1 MLKGKAMNNDRPILK
16 LPKKSET
23 LRMQTLRDKWLD
35 LAEEITSGAIEVAK
49 QGKSAKEYVES
60 LSLLNGLV
68 GKSEK

>member
-1 MLKGKAMNNDRPILK
+1 MNNDRPILK

>member
-1 MLKGKAMNNDRPILK
+1 MNNDRPILK

-23 LRMQTLRDKWLD
+23 LRMQALRDKWLD
-35 LAEEITSGAIEVAK
+35 LAEEVTAGAIEVAK

>member
-16 LPKKSET
+16 LPNKSET
-23 LRMQTLRDKWLD
+23 LRMQALRDKWLD
-35 LAEEITSGAIEVAK
+35 LAEEVTAGAIEVAK

>member
-1 MLKGKAMNNDRPILK
+1 MNNDRPILK

-23 LRMQTLRDKWLD
+23 LRMQALRDKWLD
-35 LAEEITSGAIEVAK
+35 LAEEITQGAIEVAK

>member
-1 MLKGKAMNNDRPILK
+1 MSNERPILK
-16 LPKKSET
+16 LPKKAEA

-35 LAEEITSGAIEVAK
+35 LAEEITAGAIEVAK

-60 LSLLNGLV
+60 LSMINELV

>member
-1 MLKGKAMNNDRPILK
+1 MNNERPILK
-16 LPKKSET
+16 LPKKAET
-23 LRMQTLRDKWLD
+23 LRIQTLRDKWLD
-35 LAEEITSGAIEVAK
+35 LAEEITQGAIEVAK